1 MGGLMDPAVCWGL
14 AIGSHQHHKQ
24 CFLPLSI
31 GENIALCAESIHGL
45 TLSRCLLRPVPLPA
59 EEACKHVV
67 GSHIRAISKPKKNI
81 LWGLEMVCK
90 GASIGLQIDD
100 GW

>member
-45 TLSRCLLRPVPLPA
+45 TYVDVSAGLFHCLQKRHASMRLAVILR
-59 EEACKHVV
+59 
-67 GSHIRAISKPKKNI
+67 
-81 LWGLEMVCK
+81 WGLEMVCK
-90 GASIGLQIDD
+90 GASNGLQIDD